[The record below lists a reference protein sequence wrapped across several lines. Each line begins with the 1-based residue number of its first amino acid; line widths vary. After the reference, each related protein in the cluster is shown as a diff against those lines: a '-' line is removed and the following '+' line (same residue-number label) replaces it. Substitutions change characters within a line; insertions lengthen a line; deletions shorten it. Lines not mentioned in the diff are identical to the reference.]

1 MYSQKWLSASY
12 WEYAAKHFVRVS
24 RFVPTKKSSPSTPS
38 NLIGAG
44 DLDLS
49 IKFPFSFGDFVA
61 VRIPDAEVR
70 WKFDLRRDLGIY
82 LGDADDTKRGFL
94 ILNPSTGAVQVRLDC
109 IKLELSEQMLH
120 SYYDS
125 RLRLSDARPPMT
137 RIKDAQIDFESLL
150 ELQSDIQV
158 DPMRVS
164 WQDLD
169 GEHAYGGAKGDESSV
184 ATSGQL
190 VSESVQVPNSG
201 KMHISA
207 EEKTYRNL
215 RHNPRFMYAHVH
227 SLSDMHH
234 YQRP

>member
-1 MYSQKWLSASY
+1 M
-12 WEYAAKHFVRVS
+12 RVS

-38 NLIGAG
+38 NLIGVG

-49 IKFPFSFGDFVA
+49 IKFPFSFGDSE
-61 VRIPDAEVR
+61 AEVR

-82 LGDADDTKRGFL
+82 LGDADDTKRGYL
-94 ILNPSTGAVQVRLDC
+94 ILNPSTGAVQVHLDC
-109 IKLELSEQMLH
+109 IKLELFEQMLH

-150 ELQSDIQV
+150 ELQSDIQM

-169 GEHAYGGAKGDESSV
+169 GRDAYGGAKGDDSSV

-190 VSESVQVPNSG
+190 VPESVQVPHG
-201 KMHISA
+201 
-207 EEKTYRNL
+207 
-215 RHNPRFMYAHVH
+215 
-227 SLSDMHH
+227 
-234 YQRP
+234 